1 MIWKVVDSRISQRQ
15 MGILWNLILS
25 KNLAIARTP
34 FFQWSQ
40 NYSQKFANML
50 LWTSSLL
57 NHPFPMFEWLKRWSV
72 ADKIHRKWSFPVA
85 GSRKPSSADIKEEEE
100 REEESKQDKIVGT
113 NGAEENFK
121 LEFQLLA
128 EASLGGWRQRFFFF
142 KSAQIPRKRLH
153 VIFFGSAESTVLKSF
168 ESLVALLLFKR
179 CNEIL
184 LLSNSI

>member
-1 MIWKVVDSRISQRQ
+1 MIWKVVDRRISQRQ

-50 LWTSSLL
+50 LWTSSPL

-128 EASLGGWRQRFFFF
+128 EASLGGWRQMIFLLQKCSNSKIATPCHFF
-142 KSAQIPRKRLH
+142 R
-153 VIFFGSAESTVLKSF
+153 SAESTVLKSF
-168 ESLVALLLFKR
+168 ETSVALLLFKR

>member
-50 LWTSSLL
+50 LWTSSPL

-72 ADKIHRKWSFPVA
+72 ADTIHRKWSYPVA

-100 REEESKQDKIVGT
+100 REEESEQDKIEPWELKWCWG
-113 NGAEENFK
+113 K
-121 LEFQLLA
+121 FQIRISIAGWSQPWWVAAAIFLL
-128 EASLGGWRQRFFFF
+128 Q
-142 KSAQIPRKRLH
+142 K
-153 VIFFGSAESTVLKSF
+153 
-168 ESLVALLLFKR
+168 
-179 CNEIL
+179 C
-184 LLSNSI
+184 SNSKKATPCHFFWECWVDSVEVVWEFGRIASFQKMQWDSFVVK